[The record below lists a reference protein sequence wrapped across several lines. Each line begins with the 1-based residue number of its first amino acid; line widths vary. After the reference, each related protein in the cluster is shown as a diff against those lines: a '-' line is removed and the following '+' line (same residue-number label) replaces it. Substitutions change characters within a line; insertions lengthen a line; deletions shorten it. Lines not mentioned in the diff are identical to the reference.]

1 MGMGMAEIL
10 REVCGNGDR
19 CCGNTVGTEIGAVGM
34 PRGWNLFFAGTV
46 TMLVNCGTVVSKVLL
61 RHTVYGEGTEHNID
75 GGGWRWNDAGI
86 AASKH

>member
-10 REVCGNGDR
+10 REWRQMLWEYCGDRNRSCGNAAGGGI
-19 CCGNTVGTEIGAVGM
+19 C
-34 PRGWNLFFAGTV
+34 FFAGTV

-61 RHTVYGEGTEHNID
+61 QHTVYGEGTEHNID
-75 GGGWRWNDAGI
+75 GVGWGRKDAGI